1 MPRSRRPF
9 LAAWCPRFVP
19 NGESQLLG
27 PLRRPVVRG
36 YHDPV
41 CLMLGS
47 QAKAEV
53 MKGSQLLADCH
64 DGDNPSARDST
75 YKGGTCSGYITA
87 VADALVPAGLYCV
100 PDQVK
105 AGQVLDIVKL

>member
-1 MPRSRRPF
+1 MIRLMLVALVLS
-9 LAAWCPRFVP
+9 
-19 NGESQLLG
+19 G
-27 PLRRPVVRG
+27 
-36 YHDPV
+36 
-41 CLMLGS
+41 LMLGS

-105 AGQVLDIVKL
+105 AGQVLDIVKLYIEHHPDRQYMTAPKLIVEALAEKFPCN